1 MADSFQ
7 QTAGQKGDQNRY
19 AHLVSPSSVKIKASQ
34 QQKQQARYQPTSAAS
49 INKPSHDQ
57 YQNTNNNNK
66 PGNQHQ
72 HSHAPPLGV
81 VAGVGQNQ
89 NLHQQQTG
97 SQAAQGGGQWKSG
110 QPPNYNYYS
119 SFSTVDWRE
128 QWIIMKEKI
137 LERVAEPN
145 YQKRLIL
152 FIVCCALLLDNMLY
166 MVIVPIIPDY
176 LRSIGAWSTY
186 TENAKWIR
194 RNSTFGGAPKW
205 ERVGGQVVYEG
216 EDSAVGFLFASKA
229 IVQLFINPFS
239 GAIIDRIGY
248 EIPMMIGLIVMFFST
263 MVFACGQTYSVLFLA
278 RSLQGVGSAFADT
291 SGLAMIADRFTEE
304 NERQRALG
312 VALAFIS
319 FGCLVA
325 PPFGSV
331 LYQGAGKEVPF
342 IILSLVCLLDGSLLL
357 LVTPPGTFNQLL
369 PSYFAQQQP
378 AHNYYNAAYPNLPTS
393 PRDVAPVQPQV
404 STMTTVS
411 TTSASKATV
420 TTTTATGTGIETG
433 NEAQDIERARTN
445 KQQALKRQKSISR
458 RHSMTLASA
467 GEAPKGTPIYVLFRD
482 PCIACCSGALIVA
495 NVSLA
500 FLEPTISIWVQNTM
514 PDIEEWQMGMIWLP
528 AFVPH
533 VLGVYSTV
541 KLADKYPRYQWL
553 IAAIGL
559 ILEGLSC
566 LMVPFCTSFWSLIIP
581 ISIICFGLALIDT
594 AILPTLGFLV
604 DTRYVSVYGSIYAI
618 ADISY
623 SLSYAVGP
631 IIAGG
636 IVEAI
641 GFTALNFLIA
651 IVTLGYT
658 PILMMLRTIHDYE
671 PFEADNSGL
680 KKKRAKEAAPFGKFG
695 RGPIDE
701 AGEEEEDSYV
711 DYQNKNQKQVTSY
724 HDNPPAWAS
733 GDQKQPVKPALSKK
747 SSSNYNSA
755 TASPRSVKIVES
767 SPEQHNVIRSNN
779 FTSKYDNQDLDDG
792 YDDDYYSNQR
802 QPDYESARSDYG
814 ATDQT
819 TNATSGSSSG
829 YYVPD
834 RLTEEEEEDDEDE
847 VDRAAND
854 PNGRGQQQQAEVR
867 NPFLK

>member
-1 MADSFQ
+1 MAEQ
-7 QTAGQKGDQNRY
+7 QGNRDQRNRY
-19 AHLVSPSSVKIKASQ
+19 AHLVASKQ
-34 QQKQQARYQPTSAAS
+34 VRTDETRVTIATESNTQIGQAEAQRANQNGTRTNQK
-49 INKPSHDQ
+49 
-57 YQNTNNNNK
+57 
-66 PGNQHQ
+66 
-72 HSHAPPLGV
+72 APPLGKR
-81 VAGVGQNQ
+81 
-89 NLHQQQTG
+89 T
-97 SQAAQGGGQWKSG
+97 QAYA
-110 QPPNYNYYS
+110 NNYYT
-119 SFSTVDWRE
+119 SFSSVDLRE
-128 QWIIMKEKI
+128 QWIIMKDKI
-137 LERVAEPN
+137 LEKVEEPRS
-145 YQKRLIL
+145 QRRLIL

-194 RNSTFGGAPKW
+194 RNVSGLPRW
-205 ERVGGQVVYEG
+205 ERVGGNVVYEG

-239 GAIIDRIGY
+239 GTIIDRIGY
-248 EIPMMIGLIVMFFST
+248 ELPMMLGLTVMFFST

-325 PPFGSV
+325 PPFGAV

-357 LVTPPGTFNQLL
+357 LVTPPGTFAQLL
-369 PSYFAQQQP
+369 PGYQMQVQAQSQ
-378 AHNYYNAAYPNLPTS
+378 
-393 PRDVAPVQPQV
+393 
-404 STMTTVS
+404 
-411 TTSASKATV
+411 TTSLVEMNTSANSRRQPNGAPIELGRAEASDYQMSAKTSSAP
-420 TTTTATGTGIETG
+420 AK
-433 NEAQDIERARTN
+433 RTI
-445 KQQALKRQKSISR
+445 QRQKSISR
-458 RHSMTLASA
+458 RHSMTVASA

-482 PCIACCSGALIVA
+482 PCIACCSGALVVA

-500 FLEPTISIWVQNTM
+500 FLEPTISIWMQNTM
-514 PDIEEWQMGMIWLP
+514 ADIEEWQMGMIWLP

-559 ILEGLSC
+559 ILEGISC

-604 DTRYVSVYGSIYAI
+604 DTKYVSVYGSIYAI

-623 SLSYAVGP
+623 SLSYAIGP
-631 IIAGG
+631 VIAGG

-641 GFTALNFLIA
+641 GFTALNLLIA
-651 IVTLGYT
+651 LVTLGYT

-671 PFEADNSGL
+671 PFEADSPARRELEADAPSAGAGAAIANQESVVGGKYESPSWAASKPDERPAPA
-680 KKKRAKEAAPFGKFG
+680 KKGSIRRTGSRVEGAAEG
-695 RGPIDE
+695 RR
-701 AGEEEEDSYV
+701 
-711 DYQNKNQKQVTSY
+711 QC
-724 HDNPPAWAS
+724 
-733 GDQKQPVKPALSKK
+733 
-747 SSSNYNSA
+747 
-755 TASPRSVKIVES
+755 VKIVEAADRLC
-767 SPEQHNVIRSNN
+767 E
-779 FTSKYDNQDLDDG
+779 
-792 YDDDYYSNQR
+792 
-802 QPDYESARSDYG
+802 RSDSE
-814 ATDQT
+814 QEV
-819 TNATSGSSSG
+819 SE
-829 YYVPD
+829 
-834 RLTEEEEEDDEDE
+834 RL
-847 VDRAAND
+847 
-854 PNGRGQQQQAEVR
+854 QQADLGPTNPT
-867 NPFLK
+867 NPFLAG

>member
-1 MADSFQ
+1 MTARGEQVAAGPGGQ
-7 QTAGQKGDQNRY
+7 QQQNRY
-19 AHLVSPSSVKIKASQ
+19 AHLVKGGNG
-34 QQKQQARYQPTSAAS
+34 TSAAS
-49 INKPSHDQ
+49 QMTSSVVSPSSIKAQ
-57 YQNTNNNNK
+57 VSVTSTLNENA
-66 PGNQHQ
+66 QHE
-72 HSHAPPLGV
+72 HKTAPHPVSG
-81 VAGVGQNQ
+81 
-89 NLHQQQTG
+89 QQQ
-97 SQAAQGGGQWKSG
+97 QQQQQQRRAYA
-110 QPPNYNYYS
+110 NNYYN
-119 SFSTVDWRE
+119 SFSTVDWKE
-128 QWIIMKEKI
+128 QWYIMKDKI
-137 LERVAEPN
+137 LERVEEPQN
-145 YQKRLIL
+145 QRKLIL

-194 RNSTFGGAPKW
+194 RNVTGSAQPKW
-205 ERVGGQVVYEG
+205 ERVGGNVVYEG

-248 EIPMMIGLIVMFFST
+248 EIPMMIGLTVMFFST

-357 LVTPPGTFNQLL
+357 LVTPPGTFAQLL
-369 PSYFAQQQP
+369 PAIGRQTSYS
-378 AHNYYNAAYPNLPTS
+378 PNQ
-393 PRDVAPVQPQV
+393 QPQV
-404 STMTTVS
+404 AVGSS
-411 TTSASKATV
+411 RPAESKTINPPA
-420 TTTTATGTGIETG
+420 AGDEA
-433 NEAQDIERARTN
+433 EAQQHAHA
-445 KQQALKRQKSISR
+445 KALKRQKSISR
-458 RHSMTLASA
+458 RQSMTAASA

-482 PCIACCSGALIVA
+482 PCIACCSGALVVA

-533 VLGVYSTV
+533 VFGVYCTV

-566 LMVPFCTSFWSLIIP
+566 LMVPFCSSFWSLIIP

-623 SLSYAVGP
+623 SLSYAIGP

-658 PILMMLRTIHDYE
+658 PILMMLRAIHDYE
-671 PFEADNSGL
+671 PFEADNTGMR
-680 KKKRAKEAAPFGKFG
+680 KKKAKELALFGQYQK
-695 RGPIDE
+695 RSDAIDE
-701 AGEEEEDSYV
+701 EAEEEDE
-711 DYQNKNQKQVTSY
+711 
-724 HDNPPAWAS
+724 
-733 GDQKQPVKPALSKK
+733 
-747 SSSNYNSA
+747 
-755 TASPRSVKIVES
+755 TAE
-767 SPEQHNVIRSNN
+767 E
-779 FTSKYDNQDLDDG
+779 
-792 YDDDYYSNQR
+792 
-802 QPDYESARSDYG
+802 
-814 ATDQT
+814 
-819 TNATSGSSSG
+819 ATSGNEQLAKTSPAEPVAGRYESPRWADRPAAAEPEARRPVLIKKASIVRNNTKWSSDESSSSSAPTERHSVRIVEDPAALSG
-829 YYVPD
+829 RHYETRSQPD
-834 RLTEEEEEDDEDE
+834 ESRSQ
-847 VDRAAND
+847 
-854 PNGRGQQQQAEVR
+854 PSVR
-867 NPFLK
+867 NPFL

>member
-1 MADSFQ
+1 MMDSQ
-7 QTAGQKGDQNRY
+7 QTNKQQEQQHSGLQGQNRY
-19 AHLVSPSSVKIKASQ
+19 AHLISGGKQPTVVSSTNVPIKSTTQVINTRTPTTFSTTITPPSVSNNIYSSINHSNNKIK
-34 QQKQQARYQPTSAAS
+34 P
-49 INKPSHDQ
+49 
-57 YQNTNNNNK
+57 
-66 PGNQHQ
+66 
-72 HSHAPPLGV
+72 PPLGSAANNQQNRA
-81 VAGVGQNQ
+81 AGG
-89 NLHQQQTG
+89 
-97 SQAAQGGGQWKSG
+97 
-110 QPPNYNYYS
+110 NYYYN
-119 SFSTVDWRE
+119 SFSTVDWKE
-128 QWIIMKEKI
+128 QFIIMKDKLLEK
-137 LERVAEPN
+137 AEEPQN
-145 YQKRLIL
+145 QRKLIL

-176 LRSIGAWSTY
+176 LRSIGSWSTY

-194 RNSTFGGAPKW
+194 RNSTPGHGGAKW

-248 EIPMMIGLIVMFFST
+248 EIPMMIGLTVMFFST
-263 MVFACGQTYSVLFLA
+263 MVFACGQTYSILFLA

-331 LYQGAGKEVPF
+331 LYQAAGKEVPF

-357 LVTPPGTFNQLL
+357 LVTPPGTFVQLL
-369 PSYFAQQQP
+369 PNRADYDYRNKEQTRPDLRRSEMQQSQ
-378 AHNYYNAAYPNLPTS
+378 S
-393 PRDVAPVQPQV
+393 
-404 STMTTVS
+404 
-411 TTSASKATV
+411 
-420 TTTTATGTGIETG
+420 GG
-433 NEAQDIERARTN
+433 
-445 KQQALKRQKSISR
+445 KQQLVAQTSITSSVSEIASEQQKQIVSERDPEQKRAIDKKNALKRQKSISR
-458 RHSMTLASA
+458 RQSMKVASA
-467 GEAPKGTPIYVLFRD
+467 GEAPKGTPIYILFKD
-482 PCIACCSGALIVA
+482 PYIACCSGALVIA

-541 KLADKYPRYQWL
+541 KLADKYPKYQWL

-566 LMVPFCTSFWSLIIP
+566 LMVPFCSSFWSLIIP

-623 SLSYAVGP
+623 SLSYAIGP

-658 PILMMLRTIHDYE
+658 PILVMLRTIHDYE
-671 PFEADNSGL
+671 PFEADNTGM
-680 KKKRAKEAAPFGKFG
+680 KKVKAKELAPFGQFG
-695 RGPIDE
+695 RQPV
-701 AGEEEEDSYV
+701 EDSDEISDCEFTQQQQQQVADQQQSIPANATTRYESPRWAAS
-711 DYQNKNQKQVTSY
+711 KQGSITTS
-724 HDNPPAWAS
+724 AWNDDPTS
-733 GDQKQPVKPALSKK
+733 QQQVVMKPALTKK
-747 SSSNYNSA
+747 
-755 TASPRSVKIVES
+755 ASLKVRGREDSRARHSVKIVEDVS
-767 SPEQHNVIRSNN
+767 TLDERENADFQSYEPI
-779 FTSKYDNQDLDDG
+779 QD
-792 YDDDYYSNQR
+792 
-802 QPDYESARSDYG
+802 ESATADHFSE
-814 ATDQT
+814 DQQE
-819 TNATSGSSSG
+819 
-829 YYVPD
+829 D
-834 RLTEEEEEDDEDE
+834 EEEQL
-847 VDRAAND
+847 NS
-854 PNGRGQQQQAEVR
+854 GTK
-867 NPFLK
+867 NPFLAGE

>member
-1 MADSFQ
+1 MKD
-7 QTAGQKGDQNRY
+7 
-19 AHLVSPSSVKIKASQ
+19 KIME
-34 QQKQQARYQPTSAAS
+34 RVEEP
-49 INKPSHDQ
+49 
-57 YQNTNNNNK
+57 
-66 PGNQHQ
+66 
-72 HSHAPPLGV
+72 
-81 VAGVGQNQ
+81 QNQ
-89 NLHQQQTG
+89 R
-97 SQAAQGGGQWKSG
+97 K
-110 QPPNYNYYS
+110 
-119 SFSTVDWRE
+119 
-128 QWIIMKEKI
+128 
-137 LERVAEPN
+137 
-145 YQKRLIL
+145 LIL

-194 RNSTFGGAPKW
+194 RNVTGSAQPKW
-205 ERVGGQVVYEG
+205 ERVGGNVVYEG

-248 EIPMMIGLIVMFFST
+248 EIPMMIGLTVMFFST

-291 SGLAMIADRFTEE
+291 AGLAMIADRFTEE

-357 LVTPPGTFNQLL
+357 LVTPPGTFAQLL
-369 PSYFAQQQP
+369 PAIGRQTG
-378 AHNYYNAAYPNLPTS
+378 YNPNQ
-393 PRDVAPVQPQV
+393 RQQPQV
-404 STMTTVS
+404 AS
-411 TTSASKATV
+411 SASTRPLETKAINPAV
-420 TTTTATGTGIETG
+420 GDDA
-433 NEAQDIERARTN
+433 EAQQHAHA
-445 KQQALKRQKSISR
+445 KALKRQKSISR
-458 RHSMTLASA
+458 RQSMTAASA

-482 PCIACCSGALIVA
+482 PCIACCSGALVVA

-533 VLGVYSTV
+533 VFGVYCTV

-566 LMVPFCTSFWSLIIP
+566 LMVPFCSSFWSLIIP

-623 SLSYAVGP
+623 SLSYAIGP

-658 PILMMLRTIHDYE
+658 PILMMLRAIHDYE
-671 PFEADNSGL
+671 PFEADNTGTR
-680 KKKRAKEAAPFGKFG
+680 KKKAKELALFGQYQKRSDAIDEEAEDEEEEAAALAEQASREQVARTSPSEAAPVAG
-695 RGPIDE
+695 RYESPRWADRPVGAPADPERRPVLVKKASIVRNNAKWSSDE
-701 AGEEEEDSYV
+701 
-711 DYQNKNQKQVTSY
+711 
-724 HDNPPAWAS
+724 
-733 GDQKQPVKPALSKK
+733 
-747 SSSNYNSA
+747 SSSSSA
-755 TASPRSVKIVES
+755 PTERHSVRIVEDPVALGGQTDRHYEVRSAAEEPRS
-767 SPEQHNVIRSNN
+767 
-779 FTSKYDNQDLDDG
+779 
-792 YDDDYYSNQR
+792 
-802 QPDYESARSDYG
+802 QPI
-814 ATDQT
+814 
-819 TNATSGSSSG
+819 
-829 YYVPD
+829 
-834 RLTEEEEEDDEDE
+834 
-847 VDRAAND
+847 
-854 PNGRGQQQQAEVR
+854 VR
-867 NPFLK
+867 NPFL